1 MQIRELNLK
10 ELDIVYELV
19 SQLHTQ
25 LSYKEFEDLIYD
37 MRDMEYKMIGLMDN
51 EKLITYA
58 GISIQTNLYHKRHLY
73 IYELVT
79 DEAYRLR
86 KYANM
91 MMEYLQDY
99 AKMGMCENIVSSF
112 GLKNTN
118 ANKFYKEQGFSKKN
132 FEYLKEIK
140 WK

>member
-140 WK
+140 

>member
-10 ELDIVYELV
+10 ELDMAYELI
-19 SQLHTQ
+19 SQLHTR
-25 LSYKEFEDLIYD
+25 LSYNEFEDLIYN

-73 IYELVT
+73 IFELVT

-112 GLKNTN
+112 DLKNTN

-140 WK
+140 

>member
-73 IYELVT
+73 IFELVT

-140 WK
+140 